1 MLNINVNDA
10 KGGTVRLAPFGTED
24 GPEPCLVRIE
34 PNTTSLVGDCKVQ
47 TLNGKVDM
55 NTNEEAA
62 LRRLIEIAKRDTG
75 QSRRVADFLLA
86 WWNAAECGGFDLTN
100 LFAVDDAIAADMST
114 VFALMARVNKYPDTL
129 GFGKDF
135 QAIVVEWRPELV
147 QPDALLPSAPAD
159 LVAQR
164 DRRQALVEGSHEVE
178 ERQVQRLQPGMEF
191 DHIEPP
197 NSGLGL

>member
-10 KGGTVRLAPFGTED
+10 KGGTDRLAPFGTI
-24 GPEPCLVRIE
+24 LVWIE
-34 PNTTSLVGDCKVQ
+34 PDATSLVGDCKVKAAD
-47 TLNGKVDM
+47 GKLVNAKTERGLRAAAARIGCAVDQRLYVPEQAEVDM

-100 LFAVDDAIAADMST
+100 LFSVDGSIASDMMT
-114 VFALMARVNKYPDTL
+114 VFALIARVHRYPDTL

-135 QAIVVEWRPELV
+135 QAIVLEWRPELV
-147 QPDALLPSAPAD
+147 AA
-159 LVAQR
+159 
-164 DRRQALVEGSHEVE
+164 
-178 ERQVQRLQPGMEF
+178 
-191 DHIEPP
+191 
-197 NSGLGL
+197 

>member
-1 MLNINVNDA
+1 MPNINVNGA

-24 GPEPCLVRIE
+24 GPEPCLVWIE

-47 TLNGKVDM
+47 TLNGKVNM

-114 VFALMARVNKYPDTL
+114 VFALIARVHRYPDTL

-135 QAIVVEWRPELV
+135 QAIVLEWRPELV
-147 QPDALLPSAPAD
+147 AA
-159 LVAQR
+159 
-164 DRRQALVEGSHEVE
+164 
-178 ERQVQRLQPGMEF
+178 
-191 DHIEPP
+191 
-197 NSGLGL
+197 